1 MATKEQIQAALNELF
16 EKYGK
21 TLRLLSDSVEK
32 IDEQSERIRILEEQT
47 NAEPSVD
54 VNLSI
59 PQEILDLEKTVLGN
73 EQ

>member
-16 EKYGK
+16 EKYGN